1 MAHPHLLA
9 KIISPLPPIHT
20 EELPHIGSGLMF
32 LDNPTGYL
40 KQLRAQYGDT
50 YALDVF
56 GFNLLMTFSPQGL
69 EALYHYDES
78 EASFAMATFDMIGFK
93 TPIETLID
101 TDSKLFYHLL
111 MHKKMPGYVATIS
124 SIVDQV
130 FDDWEDQPT
139 LDIFDAIR
147 TLEQRVGYALW
158 IAEEA
163 ADADYWPTLKA
174 CFDVLDQ
181 EKSFVD
187 PSLTLETIK
196 SDKAREREA
205 VDTLYKV
212 IPDIIARHDQN
223 PERQFAGVDF
233 FRQHFSDNGTPEA
246 QLEKKVIHNVMNANQ
261 GFLSNLYAGIA
272 WVIVRILQYP
282 DCMAKVRSE
291 IADIQTR
298 YGDDFYFDID
308 ALNSMHYLEQ
318 VTMESIRL
326 AQRSLTLRKV
336 MKPIEFNDGK
346 QCYQVEPGI
355 YLATMLSVCNV
366 QTPELT
372 QFNPDNYQQNRLQ
385 FDTST
390 LGKESISTFGHGRHA
405 CPAQRFS
412 HHMTKIVVSKLLARF
427 SLTANLKPKPEPS
440 RVQMG
445 GVSRPQ
451 QPIFMS
457 LRAKKN

>member
-1 MAHPHLLA
+1 MVELLERA
-9 KIISPLPPIHT
+9 
-20 EELPHIGSGLMF
+20 ELACGGL
-32 LDNPTGYL
+32 
-40 KQLRAQYGDT
+40 
-50 YALDVF
+50 
-56 GFNLLMTFSPQGL
+56 
-69 EALYHYDES
+69 
-78 EASFAMATFDMIGFK
+78 
-93 TPIETLID
+93 
-101 TDSKLFYHLL
+101 
-111 MHKKMPGYVATIS
+111 
-124 SIVDQV
+124 
-130 FDDWEDQPT
+130 DD
-139 LDIFDAIR
+139 L
-147 TLEQRVGYALW
+147 
-158 IAEEA
+158 
-163 ADADYWPTLKA
+163 
-174 CFDVLDQ
+174 
-181 EKSFVD
+181 
-187 PSLTLETIK
+187 LTLLRPG
-196 SDKAREREA
+196 DDHPLRREREA